1 MIEVEVRI
9 FRSQMFQL
17 LHCIHKGVDR
27 MNIDLKNPRVSL
39 AHEIRELV
47 RDIEFDG
54 PELLAMA
61 VGGSVSRGQADAFSD
76 LELLCFWD
84 IFPDVDTRQKLVDS
98 IGADLIFPID
108 DDQNEDNLILKDI
121 QIDILHNTVDYY
133 DNMIE
138 DAWEFHLADYQTLG
152 FLDTITYTY
161 PLFGEDILNA
171 WKEKTE
177 IYPRELA
184 INVIFDNLVKLHN
197 GNIELYIQRDNPT
210 EYYAQ
215 MVSIQRKLFNILSAI
230 NKSYAGGYKWMYSE
244 LEAMKIAP
252 VNVSIRF
259 KEMFTINKFEAV
271 EDLYALVFET
281 LILVKQQFPEVDFSV
296 EETFDK
302 FMIKRLP
309 L

>member
-1 MIEVEVRI
+1 M
-9 FRSQMFQL
+9 
-17 LHCIHKGVDR
+17 K
-27 MNIDLKNPRVSL
+27 IDLNNPRVLL
-39 AHEIRELV
+39 AHEIRESI

-84 IFPDVDTRQKLVDS
+84 VFPDVDTRQKLVDS
-98 IGADLIFPID
+98 IKADLIFPID
-108 DDQNEDNLILKDI
+108 DDQNEDNLILQDI

-152 FLDTITYTY
+152 FLDTITYAY
-161 PLFGEDILNA
+161 PLFGDDILNA
-171 WKEKTE
+171 WKDKTK

-215 MVSIQRKLFNILSAI
+215 MVTIQRKLFNILSAI
-230 NKSYAGGYKWMYSE
+230 NKTYAGGYKWMYPE
-244 LEAMKIAP
+244 LESMTIAP
-252 VNVSIRF
+252 VNVAVRY
-259 KEMFTINKFEAV
+259 KEMFSINKFEAV

>member
-1 MIEVEVRI
+1 M
-9 FRSQMFQL
+9 
-17 LHCIHKGVDR
+17 K
-27 MNIDLKNPRVSL
+27 IDLNNPRVLL
-39 AHEIRELV
+39 AHEIRESI

-84 IFPDVDTRQKLVDS
+84 VFPDVDTRQKLVDS
-98 IGADLIFPID
+98 IKADLIFPID

-152 FLDTITYTY
+152 FLDTITYAY
-161 PLFGEDILNA
+161 PLFGDDILNA
-171 WKEKTE
+171 WKDKTK

-215 MVSIQRKLFNILSAI
+215 MVAIQRKLFNILSAI
-230 NKSYAGGYKWMYSE
+230 NKTYAGGYKWMYPE
-244 LEAMKIAP
+244 LESMTIAP
-252 VNVSIRF
+252 VNVAVRY
-259 KEMFTINKFEAV
+259 KEMFSINKFEAV

>member
-1 MIEVEVRI
+1 MIELEDRI
-9 FRSQMFQL
+9 FLSEMFQL
-17 LHCIHKGVDR
+17 LHYIHKGVDR

-61 VGGSVSRGQADAFSD
+61 IGGSVSRGQADAFSD

>member
-1 MIEVEVRI
+1 M
-9 FRSQMFQL
+9 
-17 LHCIHKGVDR
+17 K
-27 MNIDLKNPRVSL
+27 IDLNNPRVLL
-39 AHEIRELV
+39 AHEIRESV

-84 IFPDVDTRQKLVDS
+84 VFPDVDTRQKLVDS
-98 IGADLIFPID
+98 IKADLIFPID

-152 FLDTITYTY
+152 FLDTITYAY
-161 PLFGEDILNA
+161 PLFGNDILNA
-171 WKEKTE
+171 WKDKTK

-215 MVSIQRKLFNILSAI
+215 MVAIQRKLFNILSAI
-230 NKSYAGGYKWMYSE
+230 NKTYAGGYKWMYPE
-244 LEAMKIAP
+244 LESMTIAP
-252 VNVSIRF
+252 VNVAVRY
-259 KEMFTINKFEAV
+259 KEMFSINKFEAV

>member
-1 MIEVEVRI
+1 M
-9 FRSQMFQL
+9 
-17 LHCIHKGVDR
+17 K
-27 MNIDLKNPRVSL
+27 IDLSNPRVIL
-39 AHEIRELV
+39 AKEIREKLRNV
-47 RDIEFDG
+47 EFEG
-54 PELLAMA
+54 PELMAMA

-84 IFPDVDTRQKLVDS
+84 IFPDIETRHALVEA

-121 QIDILHNTVDYY
+121 QIDVMHNTVDYY
-133 DNMIE
+133 DNMIS

-152 FLDTITYTY
+152 FLDTITYAY
-161 PLFGEDILNA
+161 PLFGEDILSV
-171 WKEKTE
+171 WKEKTNE
-177 IYPRELA
+177 YPRELA

-210 EYYAQ
+210 EFYAQ
-215 MVSIQRKLFNILSAI
+215 MVAIQRKLFNILSAI
-230 NKSYAGGYKWMYSE
+230 NKSYAGGYKWMYPE
-244 LEAMKIAP
+244 LESMEIAP
-252 VNVSIRF
+252 VNIAVRF
-259 KEMFTINKFEAV
+259 KQMFVENKFEAV

-281 LILVKQQFPEVDFSV
+281 LFLVKHNFPEIEFNV

>member
-27 MNIDLKNPRVSL
+27 MNIDLKNPRVYL

-121 QIDILHNTVDYY
+121 QVDILHNTVDYY

-152 FLDTITYTY
+152 FLDTITYAY
-161 PLFGEDILNA
+161 PLFGDDILNA

-177 IYPRELA
+177 VYPRELA

-230 NKSYAGGYKWMYSE
+230 NKSYAGGYKWMYPE

>member
-1 MIEVEVRI
+1 M
-9 FRSQMFQL
+9 
-17 LHCIHKGVDR
+17 K
-27 MNIDLKNPRVSL
+27 IDLSNPRVIL
-39 AHEIRELV
+39 AKEIREKLRNV
-47 RDIEFDG
+47 EFEG
-54 PELLAMA
+54 PELMAMA

-84 IFPDVDTRQKLVDS
+84 IFPDIETRHALVEA
-98 IGADLIFPID
+98 IGAELIFPID

-121 QIDILHNTVDYY
+121 QIDVMHNTVDYY
-133 DNMIE
+133 DNMIS

-152 FLDTITYTY
+152 FLDTITYAY
-161 PLFGEDILNA
+161 PLFGEDILSA
-171 WKEKTE
+171 WKEKTNA
-177 IYPRELA
+177 YPRELA

-210 EYYAQ
+210 EFYAQ
-215 MVSIQRKLFNILSAI
+215 MVAIQRKLFNILSAI
-230 NKSYAGGYKWMYSE
+230 NKSYAGGYKWMYPE
-244 LEAMKIAP
+244 LESMEIAP
-252 VNVSIRF
+252 VNIAVRF
-259 KEMFTINKFEAV
+259 KQMFVENKFEAV

-281 LILVKQQFPEVDFSV
+281 LFLVKHNFPEIEFNV

>member
-1 MIEVEVRI
+1 MIELEDRI
-9 FRSQMFQL
+9 FLSEMFQL
-17 LHCIHKGVDR
+17 LHYMHKGVDR

-61 VGGSVSRGQADAFSD
+61 IGGSVSRGQADAFSD

>member
-1 MIEVEVRI
+1 M
-9 FRSQMFQL
+9 
-17 LHCIHKGVDR
+17 K
-27 MNIDLKNPRVSL
+27 IDLNNPRVIL
-39 AHEIRELV
+39 AHEIRESLSDV
-47 RDIEFDG
+47 EFEG
-54 PELLAMA
+54 PELVAMA

-84 IFPDVDTRQKLVDS
+84 VFPDVDTRQKLVDS
-98 IGADLIFPID
+98 IKADLIFPID

-152 FLDTITYTY
+152 FLDTITYAY

-215 MVSIQRKLFNILSAI
+215 MVTIQRKLFNILSAI
-230 NKSYAGGYKWMYSE
+230 NKTYAGGYKWMYPE
-244 LEAMKIAP
+244 LESMIIAP
-252 VNVSIRF
+252 VNVALRF
-259 KEMFTINKFEAV
+259 KEMFSINKFEAV

>member
-1 MIEVEVRI
+1 M
-9 FRSQMFQL
+9 
-17 LHCIHKGVDR
+17 K
-27 MNIDLKNPRVSL
+27 IDLNNPRVLL
-39 AHEIRELV
+39 AHEIRESV

-84 IFPDVDTRQKLVDS
+84 VFPDVDTRQKLVDS
-98 IGADLIFPID
+98 IKADLIFPID

-152 FLDTITYTY
+152 FLDTITYAY
-161 PLFGEDILNA
+161 PLFGDDILNA
-171 WKEKTE
+171 WKDKTK

-215 MVSIQRKLFNILSAI
+215 MVAIQRKLFNILSAI
-230 NKSYAGGYKWMYSE
+230 NKTYAGGYKWMYPE
-244 LEAMKIAP
+244 LESMTIAP
-252 VNVSIRF
+252 VNVAVRY
-259 KEMFTINKFEAV
+259 KEMFSINKFEAV

>member
-1 MIEVEVRI
+1 M
-9 FRSQMFQL
+9 
-17 LHCIHKGVDR
+17 K
-27 MNIDLKNPRVSL
+27 IDLQNPRVLL
-39 AHEIRELV
+39 ANEIREKL
-47 RDIEFDG
+47 RDVEFDG
-54 PELLAMA
+54 PELVAMA

-98 IGADLIFPID
+98 IGAELIFPID
-108 DDQNEDNLILKDI
+108 DDQNEDNLILKDF

-152 FLDTITYTY
+152 FLDTITYAY
-161 PLFGEDILNA
+161 PLFGDDILDA
-171 WKEKTE
+171 WKEKTKE
-177 IYPRELA
+177 YPRELA

-197 GNIELYIQRDNPT
+197 GNIELYIQRENPT

-215 MVSIQRKLFNILSAI
+215 MVAIQRKLFNILSAI
-230 NKSYAGGYKWMYSE
+230 NKTYAGGYKWMYPE
-244 LEAMKIAP
+244 LESMHIAP
-252 VNVSIRF
+252 VNVALRF
-259 KEMFTINKFEAV
+259 KEMFMTNKFEAV

>member
-1 MIEVEVRI
+1 M
-9 FRSQMFQL
+9 
-17 LHCIHKGVDR
+17 K
-27 MNIDLKNPRVSL
+27 IDLSNPRVIL
-39 AHEIRELV
+39 AKEIREKLRNV
-47 RDIEFDG
+47 EFEG
-54 PELLAMA
+54 PELMAMA

-84 IFPDVDTRQKLVDS
+84 IFPDIETRHALVEA
-98 IGADLIFPID
+98 IGAELIFPID

-121 QIDILHNTVDYY
+121 QIDVMHNTVDYY
-133 DNMIE
+133 DNMIS

-152 FLDTITYTY
+152 FLDTITYAY
-161 PLFGEDILNA
+161 PLFGEDILSV
-171 WKEKTE
+171 WKEKTNA
-177 IYPRELA
+177 YPRELA

-210 EYYAQ
+210 EFYAQ
-215 MVSIQRKLFNILSAI
+215 MVAIQRKLFNILSAI
-230 NKSYAGGYKWMYSE
+230 NKSYAGGYKWMYPE
-244 LEAMKIAP
+244 LESMEIAP
-252 VNVSIRF
+252 VNIAVRF
-259 KEMFTINKFEAV
+259 KQMFVENKFEAV

-281 LILVKQQFPEVDFSV
+281 LFLVKHNFPEIEFNV

>member
-1 MIEVEVRI
+1 M
-9 FRSQMFQL
+9 
-17 LHCIHKGVDR
+17 K
-27 MNIDLKNPRVSL
+27 IDLSNPRVIL
-39 AHEIRELV
+39 AKEIREKLRNV
-47 RDIEFDG
+47 EFEG
-54 PELLAMA
+54 PELMAMA

-84 IFPDVDTRQKLVDS
+84 IFPDIETRHALVEA
-98 IGADLIFPID
+98 IGAELIFPID

-121 QIDILHNTVDYY
+121 QIDVMHNTVDYY
-133 DNMIE
+133 DNMIS

-152 FLDTITYTY
+152 FLDTITYAY
-161 PLFGEDILNA
+161 PLFGEDILSV
-171 WKEKTE
+171 WKEKTNE
-177 IYPRELA
+177 YPRELA

-210 EYYAQ
+210 EFYAQ
-215 MVSIQRKLFNILSAI
+215 MVAIQRKLFNILSAI
-230 NKSYAGGYKWMYSE
+230 NKSYAGGYKWMYPE
-244 LEAMKIAP
+244 LESMEIAP
-252 VNVSIRF
+252 VNIAVRF
-259 KEMFTINKFEAV
+259 KQMFVENKFEAV

-281 LILVKQQFPEVDFSV
+281 LFLVKHNFPEIEFNV

>member
-1 MIEVEVRI
+1 M
-9 FRSQMFQL
+9 
-17 LHCIHKGVDR
+17 K
-27 MNIDLKNPRVSL
+27 IDLNNPRVIL
-39 AHEIRELV
+39 AHEIRESLRNV
-47 RDIEFDG
+47 EFEG
-54 PELLAMA
+54 PELVAMA

-84 IFPDVDTRQKLVDS
+84 VFPDVDTRQKLVDS
-98 IGADLIFPID
+98 IQADLIFPID

-152 FLDTITYTY
+152 FLDTITYAY
-161 PLFGEDILNA
+161 PLFGEDILNT

-177 IYPRELA
+177 TYPRELA

-215 MVSIQRKLFNILSAI
+215 MVTIQRKLFNILSAI
-230 NKSYAGGYKWMYSE
+230 NKTYAGGYKWMYPE
-244 LEAMKIAP
+244 LEAMTIAP
-252 VNVSIRF
+252 VNVALRF
-259 KEMFTINKFEAV
+259 KEMFSINKFEAV

>member
-1 MIEVEVRI
+1 
-9 FRSQMFQL
+9 
-17 LHCIHKGVDR
+17 

-61 VGGSVSRGQADAFSD
+61 IGGSVSRGQADAFSD

>member
-1 MIEVEVRI
+1 M
-9 FRSQMFQL
+9 
-17 LHCIHKGVDR
+17 K
-27 MNIDLKNPRVSL
+27 IDLNNPRVLL
-39 AHEIRELV
+39 AHEIRESI

-84 IFPDVDTRQKLVDS
+84 VFPDVDTRQKLVDS
-98 IGADLIFPID
+98 IKADLIFPID

-152 FLDTITYTY
+152 FLDTITYAY
-161 PLFGEDILNA
+161 PLFGNDILNA
-171 WKEKTE
+171 WKDKTK

-215 MVSIQRKLFNILSAI
+215 MVAIQRKLFNILSAI
-230 NKSYAGGYKWMYSE
+230 NKTYAGGYKWMYPE
-244 LEAMKIAP
+244 LESMTIAP
-252 VNVSIRF
+252 VNVAVRY
-259 KEMFTINKFEAV
+259 KEMFSINKFEAV

-281 LILVKQQFPEVDFSV
+281 LILVKQQFPEVDFSI